1 VLIRGDGEADG
12 NSLERLLEKRTPK
25 DCAFM
30 QKYETHCTKVAR
42 DRVLFIRLPTAKG
55 FIAMALRNATIDEG
69 TLEECLDEIN
79 DFVQTLTRYSPLMVA
94 MAMRAHL
101 EILLGAMLE
110 CDLCTRKDIKEFVRD
125 LEQEV
130 LDENDA

>member
-1 VLIRGDGEADG
+1 
-12 NSLERLLEKRTPK
+12 
-25 DCAFM
+25 
-30 QKYETHCTKVAR
+30 
-42 DRVLFIRLPTAKG
+42 
-55 FIAMALRNATIDEG
+55 MALRNATIDEG
-69 TLEECLDEIN
+69 TLEECLDDIN
-79 DFVQTLTRYSPLMVA
+79 DFVQTLTRYPPIMVA

-130 LDENDA
+130 LGKNDA